1 MTADPDSQR
10 GQSTAELAVLLP
22 LIVILLFAVVQV
34 GVVARDRVALQQA
47 ARSAARHVAV
57 DPGEAEALVGAR
69 LGAPGLAPDRLSVE
83 LTGGRKAGDLL
94 TVEVGYRS
102 RTDVPLVGR
111 LVGDR
116 RLRAVAVVRVE

>member
-1 MTADPDSQR
+1 MTADPDGQR